1 LPDEINRRHEEY
13 LNSQGNTGA
22 TRNMSNDPDAKL
34 IKRGAGEQGNIRAVE
49 RACSILKA
57 FGPSDSSLRLEGIA
71 VRCNL
76 PKPTAYRLL
85 KTLVACEMLDRPQ
98 KNLYRLAT
106 GQFRSKRYR
115 FGYGAQSEEFTFS
128 RLVSESIRSSAFS
141 AGIELLTLN
150 NRYSA
155 KAAIR
160 NAGIFVHEH
169 VDFVIEFQTSDQ
181 AAEAVSAR
189 LREAGIPCLAIEVPH
204 PDALYFGAN
213 NYRAGLM
220 GGHALA
226 QACLAQWGGHADAV
240 LLLEQRAAGALP
252 HSRLS
257 GTIAGL
263 RELLPHFPEQHV
275 HLLDGRG
282 RFEDS
287 LNAVRRH
294 LQRNASRQFLV
305 SGVNDEC
312 CLGALS
318 AFKEAGMAE
327 HCLVVGQNAT
337 IDARQE
343 MRRAG
348 SRLVSSVGYFPEQ
361 YGEAVISI
369 ALRALHG
376 EAPPPSTFVK
386 HQLVSPANVDILYPN
401 DSFSLKGGGDS
412 LLYSIR

>member
-1 LPDEINRRHEEY
+1 MDGGEDRALV
-13 LNSQGNTGA
+13 
-22 TRNMSNDPDAKL
+22 
-34 IKRGAGEQGNIRAVE
+34 KREPAVKSESGFKSGPVEQGNIRAVE

-57 FGPSDSSLRLEGIA
+57 FGPLESSLRLEGIA
-71 VRCNL
+71 ARCHL

-85 KTLVACEMLDRPQ
+85 KTLVACEMLERPQ
-98 KNLYRLAT
+98 KNLYRLAS
-106 GQFRSKRYR
+106 GQARSKRYR
-115 FGYGAQSEEFTFS
+115 FGYGAQSEEFAFS

-160 NAGIFVHEH
+160 NAGVFVQEH
-169 VDFVIEFQTSDQ
+169 VDFVIEFQTSEK

-213 NYRAGLM
+213 NYRAGMM

-240 LLLEQRAAGALP
+240 LLLELPAAGALP

-257 GTIAGL
+257 GTLAGL

-287 LNAVRRH
+287 LDAVRRH
-294 LQRNASRQFLV
+294 LQRNASRRFLV

-318 AFKEAGMAE
+318 AFQEAGLAE

-337 IDARQE
+337 IEARQE

-386 HQLVSPANVDILYPN
+386 HQLVSPANVDSLYPN
-401 DSFSLKGGGDS
+401 DSFSLKSGGDS